1 MNPAGEG
8 PPRKTSDMAPEP
20 AGKPP
25 AREQRV
31 RTDRLGDPLPEGA
44 LARLGTGRFRSGF
57 MMYQAAFS
65 PDGRIVAGAS
75 AGGGIAL
82 WDVANGKE
90 VQRFLGY
97 KHVYALAF
105 SPDGKML
112 ACPEQQIHLY
122 DTSTGEK
129 MRTLSGHEGGMTMS
143 LAFSADGKLLASG
156 GHDNL
161 VRLWDVAS
169 GHEIRKLAGHQKG
182 IYGLA
187 FSPDGTTLV
196 SHSHDGTV
204 RVWNPQ
210 TGKQRGSL
218 PAPPAGFSTFAMSA
232 DGKQIAMADE
242 GGAIRI
248 WSLANL
254 KVVQVIQA
262 ADRQVGCL
270 AFSPDSQALAS
281 GHGDGTIAVWQVA
294 TGKPL
299 ARWQAHAFMV
309 KTLAFSPQS
318 KLLVSGAFW
327 ESGVRLWEAATGKEV
342 QPLPGHHASVDVVV
356 YEPDGKGLIT
366 GSRDKTI
373 VRWDLANGQSR
384 PWLDWHAPAMDR
396 FALSP
401 DRKMLATWEFS
412 PGCIRLRNPAGR
424 GEGRLL
430 GTFESRPTKIPTR
443 PLTFSPDGTRLAAI
457 CRDGV
462 LRQWDAVNG
471 VLLWENRVRTNL
483 GAIAFSPDG
492 KMLASASW
500 AGGDT
505 TIRLCDTETGKEI
518 RVCANGSV
526 VGELAF
532 SPDGRI
538 LAAAAG
544 SHNRASLWDVASGK
558 ELRSLTGLQ
567 KGVHALDFSPDGR
580 VIAATGIDD
589 HAVRVWEV
597 ATGEAVRQ
605 FPGPFMGGMSVVFAP
620 DGRTLA
626 SGGVDSTI
634 LIWDLTGRLKDGA
647 LQPMQ
652 LTADGLERRWSDLA
666 ANAGPRAFQAVWDL
680 AACPRLSVPF
690 LQGKLRP
697 ARPPDEARIARA
709 IGDLDDG
716 RFAVREKATTELQKI
731 VDVAEPALRKR
742 LDNKP
747 PLEVQQ
753 RIEVIL
759 RTLDP
764 SRSSERLR
772 LARAVQALE
781 YTGASEARKFLQTL
795 AEGAPAAVLTREAKT
810 ALDRLSRVRAQN

>member
-1 MNPAGEG
+1 M
-8 PPRKTSDMAPEP
+8 
-20 AGKPP
+20 
-25 AREQRV
+25 

-44 LARLGTGRFRSGF
+44 LARLGTGRFRSGS
-57 MMYQAAFS
+57 MMYQAGFS
-65 PDGRIVAGAS
+65 PDGKFVAGAS
-75 AGGGIAL
+75 AGGGIVL

-97 KHVYALAF
+97 RHAYALAF

-112 ACPEQQIHLY
+112 ACPEQQQIHLY
-122 DTSTGEK
+122 DTSSGEEI
-129 MRTLSGHEGGMTMS
+129 RALSGHEDGLTMS

-156 GHDNL
+156 GYDNL

-169 GHEIRKLAGHQKG
+169 GHEIQKLAGHEKCVYALAFAPDNTTLVSHSEDRTVRVWNLHTGKQRASLPAPPASFSTFALSADGTQMAVANEEGAIRVWSLATLKVVHTVPG
-182 IYGLA
+182 AAKQVRCLA
-187 FSPDGTTLV
+187 FSPDG
-196 SHSHDGTV
+196 
-204 RVWNPQ
+204 R
-210 TGKQRGSL
+210 
-218 PAPPAGFSTFAMSA
+218 
-232 DGKQIAMADE
+232 
-242 GGAIRI
+242 
-248 WSLANL
+248 
-254 KVVQVIQA
+254 
-262 ADRQVGCL
+262 
-270 AFSPDSQALAS
+270 ALAS

-294 TGKPL
+294 AGKPV

-327 ESGVRLWEAATGKEV
+327 ECGVRLWEAATGKEV
-342 QPLPGHHASVDVVV
+342 QPLPGHHAMVDLLV

-366 GSRDKTI
+366 GSHDKMLWG
-373 VRWDLANGQSR
+373 WDLASGQSR
-384 PWLDWHAPAMDR
+384 PWLDWRSLSMDR
-396 FALSP
+396 FALPP
-401 DRKMLATWEFS
+401 DRKMLATWEYS
-412 PGCIRLRNPAGR
+412 PGCIRLRSPVR
-424 GEGRLL
+424 PGEGRLL

-443 PLTFSPDGTRLAAI
+443 PLTFSPDGKRLAAI

-518 RVCANGSV
+518 RVCANENV

-532 SPDGRI
+532 SPDGKI

-558 ELRSLTGLQ
+558 ELRSLAGLQ
-567 KGVHALDFSPDGR
+567 SGVHALSFSPDGR
-580 VIAATGIDD
+580 LIAATGIPD

-605 FPGPFMGGMSVVFAP
+605 FPGHAMGGTSVVFAP

-626 SGGVDSTI
+626 SGGMDSTI
-634 LIWDLTGRLKDGA
+634 LIWDLTGRSKDGA
-647 LQPMQ
+647 LQPLQ

-666 ANAGPRAFQAVWDL
+666 AGAGPRAFQAVWDL

-690 LQGKLRP
+690 LQDKLPP
-697 ARPPDEARIARA
+697 ARSPDEARMARL
-709 IGDLDDG
+709 IGDLDDA
-716 RFAVREKATTELQKI
+716 RFAVREKATMELQKI

-753 RIEVIL
+753 RIELIL
-759 RTLDP
+759 GALDP
-764 SRSSERLR
+764 GRSSERLR
-772 LARAVQALE
+772 LARAIQALE
-781 YTGASEARKFLQTL
+781 YAGASEARKLLETL
-795 AEGAPAAVLTREAKT
+795 AGGAPAATLTREAKK
-810 ALDRLSRVRAQN
+810 ALDRLSRVRPQS